1 VTLSAADGTVRWSQ
15 SYDRPIT
22 NVFAVQDEIAREV
35 ARELLGTLDVTPAG
49 SLVRDETADPVAHSL
64 LLQGIVLW
72 NRRSEQF
79 LRQAV
84 GLFEQAVARDP
95 AYARAEAWL
104 ALGNNTLAWYTDDE
118 TDPYLTRALD
128 AADRA
133 LKMDSTLAEAHA
145 SAGAALWTM
154 GRDRESADRFR
165 RAIALDSTLA
175 MSWGWS
181 GMLSGRRDLAEAL
194 RRTRRAVDAEP
205 ASLISRTQVS
215 QVLNVARRFPEA
227 DSVARS
233 VLALDSSFGLAWL
246 QRAEALAGMGRLAE
260 AIEIMEKRVLTV
272 AGVRR
277 AELESIHA
285 WLLAVAERDVDAR
298 AVLERLR
305 VRSGGRLP
313 PIAAAAAALES
324 LGDREA
330 AVALLAEAVARHDPW
345 LWSSRGIRN
354 DELRKDPRAAALFAR
369 LEAQ

>member
-1 VTLSAADGTVRWSQ
+1 
-15 SYDRPIT
+15 
-22 NVFAVQDEIAREV
+22 
-35 ARELLGTLDVTPAG
+35 
-49 SLVRDETADPVAHSL
+49 
-64 LLQGIVLW
+64 
-72 NRRSEQF
+72 
-79 LRQAV
+79 
-84 GLFEQAVARDP
+84 
-95 AYARAEAWL
+95 
-104 ALGNNTLAWYTDDE
+104 
-118 TDPYLTRALD
+118 
-128 AADRA
+128 
-133 LKMDSTLAEAHA
+133 
-145 SAGAALWTM
+145 
-154 GRDRESADRFR
+154 
-165 RAIALDSTLA
+165 
-175 MSWGWS
+175 
-181 GMLSGRRDLAEAL
+181 
-194 RRTRRAVDAEP
+194 
-205 ASLISRTQVS
+205 
-215 QVLNVARRFPEA
+215 
-227 DSVARS
+227 
-233 VLALDSSFGLAWL
+233 
-246 QRAEALAGMGRLAE
+246 MGRLAE